1 MFTQSYGDVMKSRD
15 LKTIHDLIV
24 SDYKIEAI
32 GNGKFTHSFKP
43 ATTNTLYQFEANG
56 TPEVVGGERY
66 NIGYYD
72 DEHGN
77 KIIDTSCLSKN
88 TVVNPM
94 LSYLYATKLS
104 EGKHEV
110 NKGKNDDR
118 VSHTA
123 QDGYYWGKKYAW
135 REFGLVISKDAFY
148 AYLKEIKH
156 PKVECI
162 TRNPDMEFSNSGEPS
177 MAYKEEGLAD
187 AVNSLIASAVKMTK
201 VRFKSPLY
209 SKQFV
214 IRGIEAITDK
224 R

>member
-1 MFTQSYGDVMKSRD
+1 MKSRD

-24 SDYKIEAI
+24 SDYKIVPK
-32 GNGKFTHSFKP
+32 GDGKFIHTFKP

-56 TPEVVGGERY
+56 TPEVIEGGRY
-66 NIGYYD
+66 NIGYYED
-72 DEHGN
+72 KHGN
-77 KIIDTSCLSKN
+77 KIIDTSCLSRN
-88 TVVNPM
+88 TEVNPM

-104 EGKHEV
+104 EGKHEI

-123 QDGYYWGKKYAW
+123 KDGYYWGKKYAW

-148 AYLKEIKH
+148 AYLEEINH
-156 PKVECI
+156 PNVACI
-162 TRNPDMEFSNSGEPS
+162 TSNPELGFINEPS
-177 MAYKEEGLAD
+177 TAYKEDGLAD
-187 AVNSLIASAVKMTK
+187 AVYALIASAVKETK

-224 R
+224 K

>member
-1 MFTQSYGDVMKSRD
+1 MFTGKYGDIMKSRE

-24 SDYKIEAI
+24 SDYKIVPI
-32 GNGKFTHSFKP
+32 GNGKFIHSFKP
-43 ATTNTLYQFEANG
+43 ATTNTVYQFEANG
-56 TPEVVGGERY
+56 TPEVTEGERY
-66 NIGYYD
+66 NIGFYD

-77 KIIDTSCLSKN
+77 KVIDTSCLSKN
-88 TVVNPM
+88 AEVNPM

-110 NKGKNDDR
+110 NKSKNDNR
-118 VSHTA
+118 VSHA
-123 QDGYYWGKKYAW
+123 VKDGYYWGKKYAW
-135 REFGLVISKDAFY
+135 REFGLVISKDAFF

-156 PKVECI
+156 PAVNCI
-162 TRNPDMEFSNSGEPS
+162 TNNSDMAFSNEPS
-177 MAYKEEGLAD
+177 TAYKEDGLAD
-187 AVNSLIASAVKMTK
+187 AVNALISSAVKVTK

-224 R
+224 K

>member
-1 MFTQSYGDVMKSRD
+1 MKSRK

-32 GNGKFTHSFKP
+32 GNGKFNHSFKP

-56 TPEVVGGERY
+56 TPEVTEGERY

-77 KIIDTSCLSKN
+77 KIIDISCLSKN
-88 TVVNPM
+88 TEVNPM
-94 LSYLYATKLS
+94 LSYLCARKLS
-104 EGKHEV
+104 EEKHEV
-110 NKGKNDDR
+110 NKGKNDAR
-118 VSHTA
+118 VSHNA

-135 REFGLVISKDAFY
+135 REFGLVISKDAFH
-148 AYLKEIKH
+148 AYLKEIEH
-156 PKVECI
+156 PKVKCI
-162 TRNPDMEFSNSGEPS
+162 TRNPDMEFSNSEEPS
-177 MAYKEEGLAD
+177 IAYKEDGLAD
-187 AVNSLIASAVKMTK
+187 AMNFLITSAVKETK

-224 R
+224 K